1 MLRRRGIQTWAS
13 AGLAAIA
20 LVAVA
25 VPASI
30 GSEQGRRATK
40 TVTVADDFFAPTD
53 LKVKKKSS
61 VKWVW
66 DSSNT
71 NTHNVILTSKHPK
84 DVKASDFRS
93 SSGAVGISFKRKFKV
108 PGKYGFI
115 CTYHR
120 SEMKFGLT
128 VKK

>member
-1 MLRRRGIQTWAS
+1 MSGRRIKGWAS

-53 LKVKKKSS
+53 LEVKKGTK

-115 CTYHR
+115 CTFHR

>member
-1 MLRRRGIQTWAS
+1 MSGPRIKGWAS

-25 VPASI
+25 VPAAI
-30 GSEQGRRATK
+30 GSEQ
-40 TVTVADDFFAPTD
+40 
-53 LKVKKKSS
+53 SS

>member
-1 MLRRRGIQTWAS
+1 MSGQRIKGWAAAGI
-13 AGLAAIA
+13 AAIA
-20 LVAVA
+20 LGAVA
-25 VPASI
+25 VPASV
-30 GSEQGRRATK
+30 GSAPANK
-40 TVTVADDFFAPTD
+40 TESVTVADDFFAPTD
-53 LKVKKKSS
+53 LQVKKGTK

-115 CTYHR
+115 CTFHR
-120 SEMKFGLT
+120 SEMKFALT